1 MALENI
7 FAGASDAAT
16 SKYAKLPK
24 LRSIQTS
31 DGWKTRCCSALLTLR
46 RLEAFTAEQ
55 SGQDFV
61 SAEFYVNQVWD
72 GGEFAHAEGTLVK
85 AMWCLDRKRSGDLTY
100 RGMAEMRRVRGFF
113 EAMFSQAGI
122 AVTNENIAKLMAVSV
137 KGAMGEKADAADA
150 KMLGIKKGD
159 DYPSPLGTQVVVR
172 IYEEASKSDKPEHAG
187 KVYPTEQWSA
197 PPSEEVPF

>member
-1 MALENI
+1 LEDSLLLC
-7 FAGASDAAT
+7 AADPAS
-16 SKYAKLPK
+16 
-24 LRSIQTS
+24 
-31 DGWKTRCCSALLTLR
+31 
-46 RLEAFTAEQ
+46 EQ

-137 KGAMGEKADAADA
+137 KGAA